1 MGIFTLLLCVSLLF
15 PELSLS
21 YTNGEDYIDLGE
33 DNIEFDDEYI
43 EDDEDVELGESVA
56 VEGILSTEPP
66 TSEDIGIQCI
76 ACVQYQLKVT
86 TVSGPTK
93 VTKKFVRYLTGSWAK
108 ASSYTWSKSQTASA
122 TVSADVGVSAKEISA
137 KLGVAKS
144 VTTTYS
150 IAISIPANSKKFSKL
165 GFYSDYNKRYVK
177 VQRYM
182 DGKLLSTKYTNHY
195 APRKDTYLQVVYKK

>member
-1 MGIFTLLLCVSLLF
+1 MLSLLF
-15 PELSLS
+15 PELSLA
-21 YTNGEDYIDLGE
+21 YTNGEDCIDHGE

-144 VTTTYS
+144 VTATYS

>member
-1 MGIFTLLLCVSLLF
+1 MLSLLF
-15 PELSLS
+15 PELSLA
-21 YTNGEDYIDLGE
+21 YTNGEDCIDLGE

-122 TVSADVGVSAKEISA
+122 TVSADVGVSTKEISA

-165 GFYSDYNKRYVK
+165 AFYSDYNKRYVK

>member
-1 MGIFTLLLCVSLLF
+1 MLSLLF
-15 PELSLS
+15 PELSLA

-177 VQRYM
+177 VQIYM

>member
-1 MGIFTLLLCVSLLF
+1 MLSLLF
-15 PELSLS
+15 PELSLA